1 MTGPCRSGINLG
13 QPVRSSWPE
22 DTAVSNRMSVYWVT
36 FAKTGDPN
44 SAGLPEWPSFTA
56 ASPQLMFFGA
66 TRGVRPVPNLEQ
78 IEALDAY
85 YAWRRELAKKVP

>member
-1 MTGPCRSGINLG
+1 MN
-13 QPVRSSWPE
+13 
-22 DTAVSNRMSVYWVT
+22 

-56 ASPQLMFFGA
+56 ASPQVMFFDA
-66 TRGVRPVPNLEQ
+66 APSMRPVPNLEQ

-85 YAWRRELAKKVP
+85 YAWRREQVKKGPAAGTR